1 LALTTKIQRHKGKSL
16 AVHYPHNLARSRYS
30 RVEESVR
37 VAVAESYL
45 AGVATRKVETVF
57 SEFGLKNVS
66 PSEVSRISKKLD
78 KQVQEFLNRPIEGPI
93 PYLFL
98 DASYFKV
105 RDEGRDVNKAL
116 LIVTGIHDDGY
127 REILNA
133 EVADGEDA
141 FVGRIEM
148 SAR

>member
-1 LALTTKIQRHKGKSL
+1 M
-16 AVHYPHNLARSRYS
+16 
-30 RVEESVR
+30 
-37 VAVAESYL
+37 
-45 AGVATRKVETVF
+45 
-57 SEFGLKNVS
+57 
-66 PSEVSRISKKLD
+66 
-78 KQVQEFLNRPIEGPI
+78 
-93 PYLFL
+93 FL